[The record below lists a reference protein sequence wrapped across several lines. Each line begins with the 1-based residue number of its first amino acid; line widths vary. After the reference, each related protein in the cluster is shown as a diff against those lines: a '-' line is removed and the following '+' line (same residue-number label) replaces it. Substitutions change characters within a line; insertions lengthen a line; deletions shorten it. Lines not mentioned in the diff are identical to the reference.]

1 MDDLYLDTL
10 GVGFANFGKLEV
22 LDISPQDFEVETH
35 DFNTNAD
42 EFGFDRQMNWNNSI
56 ESGQDSSP
64 MSPESESSSTA
75 STSSIEWKAKKKSK
89 KAHKNRRRHRQFS
102 SDSEG
107 DFPAPKRTQNR
118 RSPNIVHWLLQ
129 LLMNPETSD
138 VLAWEDYNRGVFKIV
153 SQERLG
159 KLWGDKK
166 RNPEMTYNNVART
179 MRYHYQSKGQ
189 ELQVVSRKLV
199 YKFSSQ
205 FLNANRTHL
214 NRCPDTGFI
223 NYEIPDNEA
232 KRATPLQ
239 KSSNLILSR
248 PLSHRERLH
257 SNYQCGWT
265 SDD

>member
-1 MDDLYLDTL
+1 MGYLDTV

-22 LDISPQDFEVETH
+22 LDLSPQDFEFD
-35 DFNTNAD
+35 DFNTNATD

-75 STSSIEWKAKKKSK
+75 STSSIEWKVKKKSK
-89 KAHKNRRRHRQFS
+89 KTSKNRRSRQYS
-102 SDSEG
+102 SDSECEIM
-107 DFPAPKRTQNR
+107 APKRTQNR

-179 MRYHYQSKGQ
+179 MWYHYQSKGQ

-214 NRCPDTGFI
+214 YRGPDTGFI
-223 NYEIPDNEA
+223 NYEIPDNKA
-232 KRATPLQ
+232 KQATPLQ
-239 KSSNLILSR
+239 KSSNLRLFRLSQ
-248 PLSHRERLH
+248 RERLH